1 MNAYFVG
8 ITQQEKN
15 NILDQHKKI
24 YDGYRLVQQN
34 NTEPQ
39 PLYVQDFANDKEG
52 FVVNN
57 KGDVKKYTNMGI
69 NESQE
74 DFETME
80 MEEDD
85 CNECGMKETYE
96 DMDMDDAY
104 AYRDDMDMDQPSEED
119 FQEIGFEFEK
129 PITIRGNVYH
139 NTGDLERGEN
149 TNLGSIMNTEDGLRF
164 MSMSNKPEGLTLDEL
179 VDLLNHEEVMD
190 MDDMDMH
197 PEADEIDLEDLD
209 AASEFYDKLK
219 SGEGQKPSDRLNKPS
234 DEEDNNWMFV
244 EDEFTESED
253 LDESFYTQR
262 NKILEMFQRTSRF

>member
-1 MNAYFVG
+1 MNTYFVG

-24 YDGYRLVQQN
+24 YDGYRLIQQN

-74 DFETME
+74 EFETMEME

-85 CNECGMKETYE
+85 CVECGMKETYE
-96 DMDMDDAY
+96 DMDMSDGY
-104 AYRDDMDMDQPSEED
+104 AYRDD
-119 FQEIGFEFEK
+119 
-129 PITIRGNVYH
+129 TIIN
-139 NTGDLERGEN
+139 
-149 TNLGSIMNTEDGLRF
+149 
-164 MSMSNKPEGLTLDEL
+164 
-179 VDLLNHEEVMD
+179 
-190 MDDMDMH
+190 
-197 PEADEIDLEDLD
+197 PEADEIDFEDLD
-209 AASEFYDKLK
+209 AASDFYDNLK
-219 SGEGQKPSDRLNKPS
+219 SGKGQKPSDRLNEPS
-234 DEEDNNWMFV
+234 DDEEEDNNWMFV
-244 EDEFTESED
+244 EDEFTENED
-253 LDESFYTQR
+253 LDESFNTQR

>member
-24 YDGYRLVQQN
+24 YDGYRIVQQT
-34 NTEPQ
+34 NTQPQ

-57 KGDVKKYTNMGI
+57 RGDVKKYTNMGI

-74 DFETME
+74 EFETMEME

-85 CNECGMKETYE
+85 CVECGMKETYE
-96 DMDMDDAY
+96 DMDMSDGY
-104 AYRDDMDMDQPSEED
+104 AYRDDM
-119 FQEIGFEFEK
+119 I
-129 PITIRGNVYH
+129 IN
-139 NTGDLERGEN
+139 
-149 TNLGSIMNTEDGLRF
+149 
-164 MSMSNKPEGLTLDEL
+164 
-179 VDLLNHEEVMD
+179 
-190 MDDMDMH
+190 
-197 PEADEIDLEDLD
+197 PEADEIDFEDLT
-209 AASEFYDKLK
+209 AASEFYDDLK
-219 SGEGQKPSDRLNKPS
+219 SGKGQKPSDKLTDPT
-234 DEEDNNWMFV
+234 DDQEDNNWMFV

-253 LDESFYTQR
+253 LDESFHTQR